1 MEHRELAVV
10 GGWPLF
16 RRNWSPE
23 FLVIA
28 FSARISGRRFLL
40 PARRRSRQR
49 FSEYKIV
56 QQE

>member
-23 FLVIA
+23 FLVIV
-28 FSARISGRRFLL
+28 FSACISAADFCFPLDDDRDSGSQNTR
-40 PARRRSRQR
+40 
-49 FSEYKIV
+49 
-56 QQE
+56 